1 MVKGHSE
8 ADSPANNFAAP
19 SMRRVK
25 CRESVNRRNV
35 KAEPSHC
42 KIASHARTV
51 VAPMMTAYRVQ
62 RARSVRKGM
71 K

>member
-8 ADSPANNFAAP
+8 ADRPANSLAAP

-25 CRESVNRRNV
+25 CSVSVNRRKV
-35 KAEPSHC
+35 KALPSHC
-42 KIASHARTV
+42 RMAAHASTV
-51 VAPMMTAYRVQ
+51 VRPMMTAYSVC
-62 RARSVRKGM
+62 RARSVRKGR

>member
-8 ADSPANNFAAP
+8 ADSPANSLAAP

-25 CRESVNRRNV
+25 CRESVNRRKV
-35 KAEPSHC
+35 KLEPSHC
-42 KIASHARTV
+42 RMASHARMV
-51 VAPMMTAYRVQ
+51 VAPMMTPYRVC